1 MGRHAC
7 VSVCRNRQECL
18 SSPLRLEYPAWAT
31 ASGRTTEVPMHD
43 EFTARQRAITLRL
56 SGRPVQY
63 ICQALGRS
71 EFWFHKWWRR
81 YLESGAEGLYDLT
94 HATHHVAQ
102 RIAPELERAILS
114 VRRRLQAHATPA
126 TRYRLIGA
134 PAIPAELK
142 ALDIRPLPNPRTV
155 ERVLQRNGL
164 TAPRV
169 RLAPLLPRQAW
180 PGPQA
185 RASNELHEVDLVGP
199 VYLLGSG
206 HRYYIW
212 VGKDIFDG
220 AVCLRLAD
228 SRKMDEVLWFL
239 GECWKDLG
247 RPEQVQ
253 FDNAR
258 ELCGWGQ
265 SARALSRVIRLC
277 LRQGVSPVFIPEG
290 EPQFNG
296 SVENFNGWFQPRLF
310 DHRFTRP
317 GDLRRELVRL
327 QEAVNT
333 QHVHPRLG
341 GKTPA
346 QHRRGLRLQKLP
358 ASFVIPT
365 ERLPLAAGR
374 VTFIRRVSVAGTVTV
389 LSQSFRVGKRHRGLY
404 LRLVIDTGRGWLTA
418 YLNGRVLKRW
428 PYKLLND

>member
-1 MGRHAC
+1 
-7 VSVCRNRQECL
+7 
-18 SSPLRLEYPAWAT
+18 
-31 ASGRTTEVPMHD
+31 MHD

-71 EFWFHKWWRR
+71 DFWFRKWWRR
-81 YLESGAEGLYDLT
+81 YLQAGADGLYDLT
-94 HATHHVAQ
+94 HATHHVTQ

-114 VRRRLQAHATPA
+114 IRRRLHAHAAPA

-134 PAIPAELK
+134 TAILAELK
-142 ALDIRPLPNPRTV
+142 ALDIRPLPNPRTI
-155 ERVLQRNGL
+155 ERVLQRHGL

-169 RLAPLLPRQAW
+169 RLAPLLPRQEW

-247 RPEQVQ
+247 IPEQAQ

-277 LRQGVSPVFIPEG
+277 LRFGVSPVFIPKG

-296 SVENFNGWFQPRLF
+296 SVENFNGWFQEPLSQRRLP
-310 DHRFTRP
+310 RP
-317 GDLRRELVRL
+317 GDLRRVLARL
-327 QEAVNT
+327 DGA
-333 QHVHPRLG
+333 L
-341 GKTPA
+341 
-346 QHRRGLRLQKLP
+346 
-358 ASFVIPT
+358 
-365 ERLPLAAGR
+365 
-374 VTFIRRVSVAGTVTV
+374 
-389 LSQSFRVGKRHRGLY
+389 
-404 LRLVIDTGRGWLTA
+404 
-418 YLNGRVLKRW
+418 
-428 PYKLLND
+428 